1 MNTLLNIRVWD
12 TEYKHWRELPDL
24 YGAYQANAYR
34 TYGEPF
40 SIARFFNSDVQ
51 DGIVEGTII
60 VQQSIGMI
68 DKNGKEIFEGD
79 IIKYNKRGGIMSN
92 DADYED
98 VVLLKG
104 KPKLAYFSK
113 EQHPIN
119 GWSFLYNTFEVIGNI
134 FENPVN

>member
-24 YGAYQANAYR
+24 YGDYQANAYR

-40 SIARFFNSDVQ
+40 SIVRFFNSEAQ
-51 DGIVEGTII
+51 DGIAEGTII
-60 VQQSIGMI
+60 VQHSTGMF

-79 IIKYNKRGGIMSN
+79 IVKYNKRGGIMS
-92 DADYED
+92 DDKDYQD
-98 VVLLKG
+98 TIFLRG
-104 KPKLAYFSK
+104 RPTMAYLSK

-119 GWSFLYNTFEVIGNI
+119 SWNFLYDTFEVIGNI
-134 FENPVN
+134 FEKPVN